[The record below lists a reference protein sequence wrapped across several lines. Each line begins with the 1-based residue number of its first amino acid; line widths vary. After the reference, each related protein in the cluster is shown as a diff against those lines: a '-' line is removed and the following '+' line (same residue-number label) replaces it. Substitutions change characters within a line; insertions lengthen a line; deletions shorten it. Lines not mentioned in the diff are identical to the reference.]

1 MKYTLSSVRSLVIA
15 ITALVFLGT
24 GCSSSKNEQNAS
36 DTTAAPQT
44 HWVGSWSTAPQLT
57 EPRNNPPA
65 PGLEGNTLRQVFQV
79 SIGGDELRM
88 RFSNEFSESPVTL
101 KRVSLAKSAGFG
113 KIDTKSNKPLTFS
126 GSHSIT
132 IEPGGAV
139 YSDTVAFSVEALS
152 ELAVTIAFGQVPEGI
167 TGHPG
172 SRTTSYILP
181 GNEINTPSMT
191 QATTTDHWYTVTG
204 LEVKAPEDAAAI
216 AIMGDS
222 ITDGRGSGTN
232 KQNRWPDELANRLQK
247 HHTTQKVGVLNQG
260 IGGNCITRP
269 CLGPAGVDRFERDVL
284 SQKGVK
290 WLIILEGIN
299 DIGSHG
305 TTEKAQEVISVY
317 QDMIRRAHAAGIK
330 VYGATLTPI
339 KGSGYES
346 PGSLEAI
353 KVINRWIRHSDQ
365 FDAVIDF
372 AEAVSDPKAPG
383 YLKPEYDSGDGL
395 HLSEKGY
402 RAMAD
407 AIDLSLFVQ

>member
-1 MKYTLSSVRSLVIA
+1 MKPTPNSVRFLIIA
-15 ITALVFLGT
+15 ITVLVVLGT

-36 DTTAAPQT
+36 GTTAAPQT

-57 EPRNNPPA
+57 EPRNSPPT
-65 PGLEGNTLRQVFQV
+65 PGLEGNTLRQVFRV

-88 RFSNEFSESPVTL
+88 RFSNEFSDSPVIL
-101 KRVSLAKSAGFG
+101 KRVSLAKSAGFS
-113 KIDTKSNKPLTFS
+113 KIDVKSNKPLTFS
-126 GSHSIT
+126 GNHSIT
-132 IEPGGAV
+132 IEPGSAV
-139 YSDTVAFSVEALS
+139 YSDTVVFSVEALS
-152 ELAVTIAFGQVPEGI
+152 ELAVTIGFGQVPEGI

-204 LEVKAPEDAAAI
+204 LEVRAPEDAAAI

-232 KQNRWPDELANRLQK
+232 KQNRWSDELANRLQK
-247 HHTTQKVGVLNQG
+247 QQTTQKVGVLNQG
-260 IGGNCITRP
+260 IGGNCLTRP

-284 SQKGVK
+284 NQKGVK
-290 WLIILEGIN
+290 WLILLEGIN

-305 TTEKAQEVISVY
+305 TTAKAQEIISVY
-317 QDMIRRAHAAGIK
+317 QDMIRRAHTAGIK
-330 VYGATLTPI
+330 IYGATLTPI

-353 KVINRWIRHSDQ
+353 EVINRWIRHSDQ

-372 AEAVSDPKAPG
+372 AGAVSDPEKPG

>member
-1 MKYTLSSVRSLVIA
+1 MQANLRSVRHSIIA
-15 ITALVFLGT
+15 IAALMLLAM
-24 GCSSSKNEQNAS
+24 GCASTENQQQAADNA
-36 DTTAAPQT
+36 AAPQS

-65 PGLEGNTLRQVFQV
+65 PGLEGNTLRQVFRV
-79 SIGGDELRM
+79 SIGGDKLRM
-88 RFSNEFSESPVTL
+88 RFSNEFSDSPVTL
-101 KRVSLAKSAGFG
+101 KQVSLAQSAGFS
-113 KIDTKSNKPLTFS
+113 KIAPASAKPLTFNGKDS
-126 GSHSIT
+126 VT
-132 IEPGGAV
+132 IEPGSAV

-181 GNEINTPSMT
+181 GEQVNAPSMT
-191 QATTTDHWYTVTG
+191 EATTTDHWYIMTG
-204 LEVKAPEDAAAI
+204 LEVKAPESAAAI

-232 KQNRWPDELANRLQK
+232 KQNRWPDELANRLQA
-247 HHTTQKVGVLNQG
+247 HEATEQVAVLNQG
-260 IGGNCITRP
+260 IGGNCLTRP

-284 SQKGVK
+284 NQKGVK

-299 DIGSHG
+299 DLGSNG
-305 TTEKAQEVISVY
+305 TIAKAEEIIAAY
-317 QDMIRRAHAAGIK
+317 QDMIQRAHAAGIK

-346 PGSLEAI
+346 PGTLEA
-353 KVINRWIRHSDQ
+353 VEAINHWIRHSGQ

-372 AEAVSDPKAPG
+372 AEAVSDPERPG
-383 YLKPEYDSGDGL
+383 YLKPAYDSGDGL

-402 RAMAD
+402 RAMAE
-407 AIDLSLFVQ
+407 AIDLSLFEQ